1 MRSAE
6 ITEVSVGCESQ
17 QCVCSMSFIAS
28 TGLHQWRVL
37 AISLS
42 DMLGH
47 VLSAVTDIVLHVED
61 YRGISATRLILNMS
75 VCEKFL
81 SGVEPFQPES

>member
-1 MRSAE
+1 MCVFNELHCQHWFA
-6 ITEVSVGCESQ
+6 SVACW
-17 QCVCSMSFIAS
+17 
-28 TGLHQWRVL
+28 L
-37 AISLS
+37 SLS

-47 VLSAVTDIVLHVED
+47 VLSAVTDIVLRVED